1 MSKFDVNGDGKVDY
15 KDILAAAK
23 KAMDLNGDGQVN
35 LKDALWGA
43 GVIGA
48 SAGAAATAGYLSG
61 AALVSA
67 TSSAIGGTL
76 VATGG
81 SIAGALAG
89 ISIGTTTV
97 GALSVVNLGQM
108 VVVKSAFAQVVNA
121 SAAAAITSAT
131 TAVSVA
137 AEAASGYV
145 GGLPVIKTAALAALE
160 KSGEVIVIAGVP
172 IGIHAAIAAGLVT
185 LVICA
190 GVVYF
195 LRSEQTLSDAEMSEL
210 SQLEG

>member
-15 KDILAAAK
+15 KDILEAAK
-23 KAMDLNGDGQVN
+23 KAMDLNGDGEVN

-43 GVIGA
+43 SAIGV
-48 SAGAAATAGYLSG
+48 SAGAAAAAGYLSG

-67 TSSAIGGTL
+67 TSSAMGATL

-89 ISIGTTTV
+89 ISLGTTTV

-108 VVVKSAFAQVVNA
+108 VVVKSAFAQVVNT

-145 GGLPVIKTAALAALE
+145 SGLPVIKSAAIASLE
-160 KSGEVIVIAGVP
+160 KSGEVVLVAGTP
-172 IGIHAAIAAGLVT
+172 IGLHAAIAAGLVA
-185 LVICA
+185 LVVCGGI
-190 GVVYF
+190 VYY
-195 LRSEQTLSDAEMSEL
+195 LRTKQTLSNTELERL
-210 SQLEG
+210 SQLQE